1 MERGAAGI
9 HAREVALSRR
19 ANLVLTAAL
28 LALAI
33 AAPFVFY
40 PVFLMKALCFALF
53 ACAFNLLIG
62 YVGLLSFGHAAYFG
76 AAAYVTAYAV
86 KAWGLDP
93 LSGILLGTASATVLG
108 AVFGWLA
115 IRRQGIYFAMV
126 TLALAQM
133 VYFVALQAK
142 FTGGEDGIQAVPS
155 GYLLGFIDLSQPYTM
170 YYFVLAVF
178 LVGFAIIYRTIHSPF
193 GQVLKAIRE
202 NEPRT
207 ISLGYKT
214 DRYKLLAFILS
225 TALVGLAGSTK
236 TLVFQLAS
244 LTDVQWQ
251 MSGEVVLMT
260 LLGGLGTVL
269 GPVVGAF
276 ISISMENYL
285 ADFGSWVTVIQGGI
299 FVFCVLIFRRGVVG
313 EIIELARRRRVATA
327 KPPPNKAIAR
337 PAPGE

>member
-1 MERGAAGI
+1 MEKGAVTI
-9 HAREVALSRR
+9 HARESGLSTR
-19 ANLVLTAAL
+19 ARLVLTVVL
-28 LALAI
+28 LALAV

-86 KAWGLDP
+86 KAWGFEP

-108 AVFGWLA
+108 TVFGWLA

-133 VYFVALQAK
+133 VYFVALQAP
-142 FTGGEDGIQAVPS
+142 FTGGEDGIQAVPR
-155 GYLLGFIDLSQPYTM
+155 GYLFGVIDLSEPYAM

-178 LVGFAIIYRTIHSPF
+178 LIGFGIIYRTIDSPF

-207 ISLGYKT
+207 ISLGYRT

-225 TALVGLAGSTK
+225 ATLAGLAGSTK
-236 TLVFQLAS
+236 SLVFQLAS

-276 ISISMENYL
+276 IYI
-285 ADFGSWVTVIQGGI
+285 T
-299 FVFCVLIFRRGVVG
+299 
-313 EIIELARRRRVATA
+313 IE
-327 KPPPNKAIAR
+327 
-337 PAPGE
+337 